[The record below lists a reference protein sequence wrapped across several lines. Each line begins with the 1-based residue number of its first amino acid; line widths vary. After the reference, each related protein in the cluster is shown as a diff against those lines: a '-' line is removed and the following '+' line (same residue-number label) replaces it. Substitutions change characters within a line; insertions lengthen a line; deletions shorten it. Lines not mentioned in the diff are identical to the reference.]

1 MVKDTCI
8 KIASILSIAQ
18 VNIEYTLIILIYRF
32 NRPIFAIV
40 SGPDGAPANIMFKPE
55 SAVVLEQSVSLGVAK

>member
-18 VNIEYTLIILIYRF
+18 VNIEYTLIILICRF

-40 SGPDGAPANIMFKPE
+40 SGPYGAPANIMFKP
-55 SAVVLEQSVSLGVAK
+55 